1 MLQRQNQRFLRGP
14 WKMKGDAE
22 LSLFTFSI
30 CITFQKLH
38 KQATQQSIQ
47 VTTEVRGT
55 NAPVAKSQGHSQRQL
70 GISCSDRGP
79 ITLDISGKFDF
90 IFNMARVANLSLD
103 SLEKIGFGGSGA
115 RSCSSRIE
123 SITP

>member
-1 MLQRQNQRFLRGP
+1 
-14 WKMKGDAE
+14 MKGDAK

-55 NAPVAKSQGHSQRQL
+55 NGPVAKSQGHSLRQL

-90 IFNMARVANLSLD
+90 IFNMARVALF
-103 SLEKIGFGGSGA
+103 IFG
-115 RSCSSRIE
+115 
-123 SITP
+123 

>member
-1 MLQRQNQRFLRGP
+1 
-14 WKMKGDAE
+14 MKGDAK
-22 LSLFTFSI
+22 LIAYMLNI

-55 NAPVAKSQGHSQRQL
+55 NGPVAKSQGHSQRQL

-90 IFNMARVANLSLD
+90 YFQYG
-103 SLEKIGFGGSGA
+103 KSGPVYLW
-115 RSCSSRIE
+115 IV
-123 SITP
+123 